1 MKKLTGSGN
10 GIVTIAV
17 VVCACL
23 LLCLDMPAPAL
34 AQKEEQE
41 AELKPDLTIT
51 AIKPYHY
58 EWLEEYEEDTP
69 PLWFGLT
76 NYVEVTVANIGNDT
90 AGSFVVTLYADDDG
104 IERKRVEELPADP
117 PDNTTDVIF
126 EWVPEGEDPLEPL
139 SWTDTAEGAICTYT
153 DTSKTYTL
161 KAVVDEA
168 NEVDEWNGENNQLTK
183 DQKVVWNGYTADQP
197 LENYVHDE
205 VEGGI
210 IYTTGDGQ
218 YRGRFTDGTE
228 HGTYYDVNYDL
239 DFSGSVKLARLY
251 IHHTWTKPDHTA
263 PKIGVT
269 LTTPSG
275 DTYDLSMEKS
285 YNDIKGDFG
294 AWWYVWGTYAYDIT
308 GYVEESGTYVVTVT
322 NLNDGSDSN
331 FGTEFAFAAPA
342 TLVVY
347 EDTTA
352 PKREYWINE
361 GADILI
367 GGRRGDGG
375 FLDLDECRNTAT
387 FDGEHLDLEVKKATL
402 GVVAAWGD
410 DEPDDVLYFNGEE
423 LGEGV
428 YCGYHDPW
436 STDET
441 DEEIK
446 GISMIIG
453 KYEAQMGIAAF
464 DVTDYLEDYDN
475 EVIQGDDG
483 DNMMPT
489 NAFLVITY
497 KEEGGEEEQ
506 IPPDI
511 IPLEPVD
518 TEINNIEGESRTFAI
533 SIDQTVDIVWQLNGT
548 EVQTD
553 EGVTEATYTNASAVL
568 GTWNV
573 SAIGTSRETGLSGI
587 HTWIWNVTAA
597 VGTTP
602 TSAVNITSTPS
613 PTPTPTA
620 TPASSVSATPTPT
633 PTPTTATPRPEEKK
647 KAAAEETKAPGFEL
661 AMSSFIL
668 IAVAYIRI
676 RYKNKDKGKK
686 KGEVSRK

>member
-1 MKKLTGSGN
+1 MKKTG
-10 GIVTIAV
+10 IATMI
-17 VVCACL
+17 L
-23 LLCLDMPAPAL
+23 LLFLCLSMPAL
-34 AQKEEQE
+34 AQGQ
-41 AELKPDLTIT
+41 PDLTIT

-58 EWLEEYEEDTP
+58 EWCEECDPPCSKGDPWFNLE
-69 PLWFGLT
+69 
-76 NYVEVTVANIGNDT
+76 NYVEVTVVNIGNKT
-90 AGSFVVTLYADDDG
+90 AESFEVNLYADDELIGSKTVD
-104 IERKRVEELPADP
+104 ELPAYSEDNP
-117 PDNTTDVIF
+117 EANTTDLEF
-126 EWVPEGEDPLEPL
+126 KWTPEPEEGEGDPL
-139 SWTDTAEGAICTYT
+139 SWTDTAEGAICYYD
-153 DTSKTYTL
+153 DTSREYTL
-161 KAVVDEA
+161 RAVVDEED
-168 NEVDEWNGENNQLTK
+168 EVDEGDNEENNEFIKEQK
-183 DQKVVWNGYTADQP
+183 QKVIWNGYTADQP

-228 HGTYYDVNYDL
+228 YGTYYDINYDL
-239 DFSGSVKLARLY
+239 EIPGNAKLARFY
-251 IHHTWTKPDHTA
+251 IYHTWSKPDHTA

-269 LTTPSG
+269 LKTPSD
-275 DTYDLSMEKS
+275 DTYELSMEKS

-294 AWWYVWGTYAYDIT
+294 AWWYVWGTYAYNIT

-322 NLNDGSDSN
+322 NLNSGSDDD
-331 FGTEFAFAAPA
+331 FATEFAFAAPA
-342 TLVVY
+342 ILVVY

-361 GADILI
+361 GADILL

-375 FLDLDECRNTAT
+375 FLDLEECKNTAT
-387 FDGEHLDLEVKKATL
+387 FDGEHLDLEVEKAIL
-402 GVVAAWGD
+402 GVVSPWGED
-410 DEPDDVLYFNGEE
+410 VKNVLYFNDEE

-428 YCGYHDPW
+428 YCGYHD
-436 STDET
+436 SCSS
-441 DEEIK
+441 DEEIE
-446 GISMIIG
+446 GISMSIG
-453 KYEAQMGIAAF
+453 GSEAQVGIAVF
-464 DVTDYLEDYDN
+464 DVTNDFEEGDN

-497 KEEGGEEEQ
+497 GEEEGEEEQ

-511 IPLEPVD
+511 IPQEPVD
-518 TEINNIEGESRTFAI
+518 TEINNIEGESRTFSV
-533 SIDQTVDIVWQLNGT
+533 SIDQSVDIVWQLNGT

-553 EGVTEATYTNASAVL
+553 EDVTEASYTNASAVL

-587 HTWIWNVTAA
+587 HTWIWNVTDA

-602 TSAVNITSTPS
+602 ISAVNITSTPS

-647 KAAAEETKAPGFEL
+647 KAEAEETKAPGFEL

-668 IAVAYIRI
+668 IAVAYIRV

-686 KGEVSRK
+686 KGAVLK